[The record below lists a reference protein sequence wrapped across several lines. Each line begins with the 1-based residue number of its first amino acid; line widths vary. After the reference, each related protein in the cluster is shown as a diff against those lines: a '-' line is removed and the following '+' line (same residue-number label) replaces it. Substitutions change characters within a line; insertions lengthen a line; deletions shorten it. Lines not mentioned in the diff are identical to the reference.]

1 MAGSLHDLYVNLS
14 AAPGVGKHERW
25 AIIVNNAGTAL
36 GCDIDDTATSC
47 SNTTDSFP
55 ISPGDVIHVGND
67 PDHDRWRSTAAVT
80 WAVQAG

>member
-55 ISPGDVIHVGND
+55 ISPGDVITLEATQTTIGGAA
-67 PDHDRWRSTAAVT
+67 PAAVT